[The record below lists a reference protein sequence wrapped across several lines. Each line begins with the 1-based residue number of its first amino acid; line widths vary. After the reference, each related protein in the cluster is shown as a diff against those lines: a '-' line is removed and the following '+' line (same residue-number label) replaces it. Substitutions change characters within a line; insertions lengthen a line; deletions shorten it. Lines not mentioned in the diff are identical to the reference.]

1 MATDG
6 LVGPVR
12 PVRAHAVTLRA
23 GFARRDITQ
32 PLGTPSSL
40 GLFVTV
46 TEIWDPLSATAVVL
60 ESDGERVALVG
71 LDLCGLLEGS
81 HRHIREA
88 VAART
93 GLAADRVVL
102 NVSHSHSAPYISADL
117 QELLRPYGLR
127 LQDDDY
133 AAALETAVVEAV
145 EEAADRTVPAH
156 AAVGRGTVERVAG
169 NRRPKRP
176 DGRTVHRYGRPPDE
190 LRALP
195 EGLIDPQVMV
205 VRFDRPDGTGIGAIL
220 SYSCHPTASGL
231 GIPTNVSADFVGHG
245 RATVEDA
252 TGLTCVFLQGCAG
265 NQGTGKWVSGTP
277 WEDTVAMGARFASG
291 VSAALTTAHPVA
303 DGDVRVARS
312 WLPLEL
318 DAMPPLADLEER
330 FETAARATEFGDIVS
345 IGDRLVLAR
354 RLDELAG
361 APIVT
366 IALGPALAIAVLPGE
381 VFLEH
386 GLAIRAGSP
395 FANTLVAAY
404 NDNTLQYI
412 PTEAAFLDGEY
423 EVDGGWRYIRPGEGE
438 RIADEAIRLLG
449 MLRG

>member
-1 MATDG
+1 M
-6 LVGPVR
+6 
-12 PVRAHAVTLRA
+12 RA

-40 GLFVTV
+40 GLFVAV
-46 TEIWDPLSATAVVL
+46 TEIWDPLSATAVVI

-71 LDLCGLLEGS
+71 LDLCGLLEAS
-81 HRHIREA
+81 HRSIRDA
-88 VAART
+88 VSART
-93 GLAADRVVL
+93 GLPADRVVL

-117 QELLRPYGLR
+117 QEMLRPYGLR
-127 LQDDDY
+127 LHDDAY
-133 AAALETAVVEAV
+133 AAALESAVVDAVVEA
-145 EEAADRTVPAH
+145 ADRAVRARVG
-156 AAVGRGTVERVAG
+156 VGRGIVERVAG

-195 EGLIDPQVMV
+195 EGLIDPEV
-205 VRFDRPDGTGIGAIL
+205 VVIRFDRPDGGPIGAIL

-245 RATVEDA
+245 RTSVEA
-252 TGLTCVFLQGCAG
+252 AFEGTCVFLQGCAG

-277 WEDTVAMGARFASG
+277 WEDTVAMGARFARG
-291 VSAALTTAHPVA
+291 VGVALTAARPVES
-303 DGDVRVARS
+303 GDVGVARS

-318 DAMPPLADLEER
+318 DPMPPVSVLEEQ
-330 FETAARATEFGDIVS
+330 FDAATRDTEFADIVA

-354 RLDELAG
+354 RLAELAG
-361 APIVT
+361 APL
-366 IALGPALAIAVLPGE
+366 IAIRLGPELAIAVLPGE

-386 GLAIRAGSP
+386 GLQVRSGSP
-395 FANTLVAAY
+395 FGDTLVAAY

-412 PTEAAFLDGEY
+412 PTEAAFPDGEY

-438 RIADEAIRLLG
+438 RMADETIRLLET
-449 MLRG
+449 LRA